1 MFKVKIITPLAKV
14 RYLETSILNVVTP
27 QGEMGILSN
36 HMPIVTM
43 ISISRMSTVE
53 PNGRMNYAIAGGVLF
68 FNDNE
73 ATILTDA
80 IENQN
85 EIDLERALAA
95 KARAEDYLK
104 AKDPEID
111 IKRAEV
117 ALRKAINRINVKG

>member
-14 RYLETSILNVVTP
+14 RYLETSILNIVTP

-53 PNGRMNYAIAGGVLF
+53 PNGRMNYALAGGVLF

-85 EIDLERALAA
+85 EIDLERAIAA
-95 KARAEDYLK
+95 KTRAEEYLK

-111 IKRAEV
+111 LKRAEI

>member
-1 MFKVKIITPLAKV
+1 
-14 RYLETSILNVVTP
+14 
-27 QGEMGILSN
+27 MGILSN

-43 ISISRMSTVE
+43 ISISRMSTIE
-53 PNGRMNYAIAGGVLF
+53 ANGRMNYALVGGVLF

-80 IENQN
+80 IENQT
-85 EIDLERALAA
+85 EIDLERAVAA
-95 KARAEDYLK
+95 KTRAEDYLK
-104 AKDPEID
+104 AKDLGID

>member
-14 RYLETSILNVVTP
+14 RYLETSILNIVTP

-43 ISISRMSTVE
+43 ISISRMSTIE
-53 PNGRMNYAIAGGVLF
+53 PNGRMNYALAGGVLF

-80 IENQN
+80 IENET
-85 EIDLERALAA
+85 EIDLDRAVAA
-95 KARAEDYLK
+95 KTRAEEYLK

-111 IKRAEV
+111 IKRAEI

>member
-53 PNGRMNYAIAGGVLF
+53 TNGRMNYAIAGGVLF

-80 IENQN
+80 IENQT

-104 AKDPEID
+104 TKDPEID

>member
-95 KARAEDYLK
+95 KARAEEYLK